1 LQNINNTNVRTVALE
16 AICSVVLNKRSL
28 SAFNY
33 PDDLND
39 LSLIKSFVFGTIRF
53 YHQLN
58 DIVSGLLKHPIEKE
72 NLDIHC
78 LMLLGAYQILHSN
91 VAPHA
96 IIFETVN
103 VVNDLNKPWAK
114 GLVNA
119 ILREVDRQK
128 HLLQKQPHY
137 SHPSWL
143 VKKIKNNHPDHFEQ
157 IFANN
162 NLQAPM
168 GIRVHPT
175 YQLDDYQASLSA
187 IGIESHQV
195 DIAPQ
200 ALVLEKAVSVFKLPD
215 FEQGACYVQD
225 CSAQLAA
232 YLLNPKEGELI
243 LDACSAPGGKTT
255 HLSELAPK
263 SNIVA
268 LDNDGERLKRVQQ
281 NIDRFSIKNITILQG
296 NAQTQ
301 DWWDGKLFDK
311 ILLDAPCSA
320 TGVIRRHPDIKL
332 LRKPKDITALVAL
345 QKDILANLWPMLK
358 PGGILLYATCSIL
371 KSENEE
377 QMSCFLES
385 YENAQELKI
394 DLDWGINTKV
404 GKQQLPSH
412 NFDGF
417 YYAKLQRRV

>member
-1 LQNINNTNVRTVALE
+1 MQNINNTNVRTVALE

-96 IIFETVN
+96 VIFETVN

-128 HLLQKQPHY
+128 HVLQKQPHY

-143 VKKIKNNHPDHFEQ
+143 VKKIKNNHPNHFEQ
-157 IFANN
+157 IFTNN

>member
-1 LQNINNTNVRTVALE
+1 
-16 AICSVVLNKRSL
+16 
-28 SAFNY
+28 
-33 PDDLND
+33 
-39 LSLIKSFVFGTIRF
+39 
-53 YHQLN
+53 
-58 DIVSGLLKHPIEKE
+58 
-72 NLDIHC
+72 
-78 LMLLGAYQILHSN
+78 
-91 VAPHA
+91 
-96 IIFETVN
+96 
-103 VVNDLNKPWAK
+103 
-114 GLVNA
+114 LVNA

-128 HLLQKQPHY
+128 HVLQKQPHY

-143 VKKIKNNHPDHFEQ
+143 VKKIKNNHPNHFEQ
-157 IFANN
+157 IFTNN

-168 GIRVHPT
+168 GIRVHPA

-187 IGIESHQV
+187 IGIESYQV

-232 YLLNPKEGELI
+232 YLLNPKDGELI

-268 LDNDGERLKRVQQ
+268 LDNDEERLKRVQQ

-417 YYAKLQRRV
+417 YYAKLQRRM